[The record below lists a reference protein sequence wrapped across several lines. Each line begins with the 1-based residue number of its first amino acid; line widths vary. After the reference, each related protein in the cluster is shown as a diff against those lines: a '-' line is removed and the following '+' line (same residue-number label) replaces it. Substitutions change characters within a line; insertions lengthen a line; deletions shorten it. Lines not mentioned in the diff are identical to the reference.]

1 MDLIEPIRTF
11 LRVVEAGSFSAVAAE
26 RNTSQPTVSRQV
38 AALEA
43 HLGARLLARS
53 TRALSLTDEG
63 QRFVEHARRVV
74 EALGEAEDAV
84 GRRARRPG
92 GTLRLSCPV
101 VFGRL
106 HVVTR
111 LARFLALHPE
121 MTIDL
126 VMNDGFSDLVEEGI
140 DLAIRVGEITDPGLV
155 ARRIGSTRRVSVA
168 APGYLAARG
177 TPAVPQDLVGHDCVV
192 YTRLATANRW
202 HFDGPNGPQVVT
214 VRGRLQV
221 NSSEGVREA
230 VLGGLGIGVVPVWVM
245 AGEIADGRAVVVLEA
260 FEPRRLPM
268 YAVYASRRFVPG
280 RVRAMIDYLD
290 AEFRLDPVVS
300 AYGL

>member
-26 RNTSQPTVSRQV
+26 RRTSQPTISRQV

-63 QRFVEHARRVV
+63 QRFLEHARRVV
-74 EALGEAEDAV
+74 EALGEAEAAV
-84 GRRARRPG
+84 GRRMGRPG

-106 HVVTR
+106 HVVPR
-111 LARFLALHPE
+111 LRRFLDRYPDIAV
-121 MTIDL
+121 DL
-126 VMNDGFSDLVEEGI
+126 VMNDGFTDLVEEGI

-155 ARRIGSTRRVSVA
+155 ARRIGATRRVTVA
-168 APGYLAARG
+168 APAYLAARG
-177 TPAVPQDLVGHDCVV
+177 SPAAPGDLVGHDCIV

-202 HFDGPNGPQVVT
+202 HFDGPAGPLVVP
-214 VRGRLQV
+214 VRGRFQV

-230 VLGGLGIGVVPVWVM
+230 VLIGLGIGVVPIWVM
-245 AGEIADGRAVVVLEA
+245 ADAIASGRAVVLLEA
-260 FEPRRLPM
+260 YEPRRLPM
-268 YAVYASRRFVPG
+268 HAVYASRRFVPA
-280 RVRAMIDYLD
+280 RVRAMIDFLD
-290 AEFRLDPVVS
+290 AEFRLDPVIS